1 MRGIAKSTIIFLDPL
16 YGLIYNHFDRLSGL
30 GPSFYERGN
39 GMNDRDQIRVILEE
53 IVKKIVIGYS
63 PLKIILFGSYAYG
76 MPTEDSD
83 IDLLIIKETD
93 KRPIDRWMEVK
104 RLLRDRN
111 RDVSVSPLVYTSKEL
126 SERVTLR
133 DFFIQEVLEKGKV
146 LYG

>member
-1 MRGIAKSTIIFLDPL
+1 
-16 YGLIYNHFDRLSGL
+16 
-30 GPSFYERGN
+30 
-39 GMNDRDQIRVILEE
+39 MNDQEQIQVILDA
-53 IVKKIVIGYS
+53 IVKKIVTGYS
-63 PLKIILFGSYAYG
+63 PRKIILFGSYAYG
-76 MPTEDSD
+76 IPTEDSD

-93 KRPIDRWMEVK
+93 KRPIDRWMAVK

-126 SERVTLR
+126 SERMAVK